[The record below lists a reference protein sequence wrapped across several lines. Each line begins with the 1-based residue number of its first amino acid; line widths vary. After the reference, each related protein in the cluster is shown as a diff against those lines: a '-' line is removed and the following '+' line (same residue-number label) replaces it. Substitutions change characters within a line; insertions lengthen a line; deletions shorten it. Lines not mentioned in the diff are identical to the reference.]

1 MESRILEIRQS
12 NGLKNMKLKVDVLSK
27 FVDIYYVNTLTANS
41 RIKVT
46 FNRKYYQMIVR
57 MVTLLF
63 LVKKKPL
70 KLPLLSF
77 LALVVSSFSFI
88 PIQNLPISTL
98 KHQSLVHLKKTAS
111 SGRKVLFNSIV
122 TETESS
128 VHSDSVSIIKGNE
141 IGNSQIREQ
150 KYQSTYDWSFLNAVY
165 LITCPDGDG
174 AQERLER
181 TRDTLTKAGLWDKV
195 KVMEFG
201 IDDEDRIRGCYTSH
215 ISVLIEAQTFLSSQN
230 KMNDGTNVNN
240 KSDNFVQNIF
250 STFESYMG
258 TKQHNNGEA
267 SSDTGKIPVGKTV
280 PRILVLEDNIE
291 LTGNLRQSIL
301 QNLDEFSSTSST
313 SMYDDWDMIHLAYT
327 SLVPNLSVKR
337 FPDSSTSNI
346 VLLESGIG
354 SALGTTAYII
364 SSKGIDCILNEHK
377 NQGGYVEKQA
387 IPDLMAKLFPKSRYA
402 VFPVPFLRAPQTKS
416 LVNPQLDDLRSL
428 LFQPPIYTQ
437 IEKLIVFSGLSTNAL
452 LPITIVTLLVG
463 AAISTKITADAMYE
477 IFVQGSYTGNLLV
490 PIFCSLFS
498 LFSLAILAQGIALAP
513 KPPQEQE
520 E

>member
-1 MESRILEIRQS
+1 MSVKICIY
-12 NGLKNMKLKVDVLSK
+12 VDV
-27 FVDIYYVNTLTANS
+27 VNTLFLTLTTKSKSHSIN
-41 RIKVT
+41 
-46 FNRKYYQMIVR
+46 NYQIIVK

-77 LALVVSSFSFI
+77 LTLVVSSFSFI
-88 PIQNLPISTL
+88 PISQNLPISTL

-111 SGRKVLFNSIV
+111 SGGTVLLNSIV
-122 TETESS
+122 AETESS

-141 IGNSQIREQ
+141 ISNSQIREQ
-150 KYQSTYDWSFLNAVY
+150 KYQSTYDWSFLDAVY

-240 KSDNFVQNIF
+240 KSDNFLENIF
-250 STFESYMG
+250 STFESYMNMG
-258 TKQHNNGEA
+258 TKQHNNGKA